1 MQSEQIAELA
11 TALAK
16 VQGDIEHA
24 SKDSVNPFHKSKYAD
39 LANVWEAC
47 RQQLSSNGLSI
58 VQLPNGIEDNCLILD
73 TTMLHSSGQWI
84 SSRIKMPMQKQDPQ
98 GYGSTLTYAR
108 RYALAAIVGVYQDD
122 DDAEGAGKE
131 PIQPQN
137 KPTNTNIPVQQN
149 KPATSQPVK
158 PQEQPSKISDS
169 QVKSL
174 YIKCTKEGLTQE
186 DVHGLMGW
194 KYGVESAKDLLIPDF
209 AGIMNNI
216 SKLWAEYVAEQT
228 KKDGMNNE

>member
-1 MQSEQIAELA
+1 MKSEQLNELA

-16 VQGDIEHA
+16 AQGEITHA
-24 SKDSVNPFHKSKYAD
+24 VKDSVNPFHKSSYAD
-39 LANVWEAC
+39 LASVWDAC
-47 RQQLSSNGLSI
+47 RKPLAENGLSI

-84 SSRIKMPMQKQDPQ
+84 SSKIKMPMQKQDPQ

-122 DDAEGAGKE
+122 DDAETTKK
-131 PIQPQN
+131 PTTTNTQQN
-137 KPTNTNIPVQQN
+137 KPTNTNTQASTQKPV
-149 KPATSQPVK
+149 TSQPVN
-158 PQEQPSKISDS
+158 PQEQPAKITDA

-174 YIKCTKEGLTQE
+174 YIKCTKEGLSQE
-186 DVHGLMGW
+186 DVHGLMKW

-216 SKLWAEYVAEQT
+216 NKLWTDYIAEQS
-228 KKDGMNNE
+228 KKDGN